1 VGNVGKLSR
10 QQCCINNLPPAEE
23 PETMR
28 ERHQL
33 ANEASTAQIND

>member
-10 QQCCINNLPPAEE
+10 QQWRINNLPHAEE

-28 ERHQL
+28 GRHQS
-33 ANEASTAQIND
+33 ANEASTAQINY